1 MTVEKKLFHVIDDH
15 LLHEK
20 HPSAYLNEISVL
32 PEFEKY
38 PFNMLLDLKKTE
50 QDPFHHPEGDVWNHT
65 MLVIDE
71 AAKRKMESVN
81 PKVFMWAALLHDI
94 GKPAATKLRRGKLT
108 AYDHDKIGEKLSKKF
123 LLAVDAPE
131 TFTEQVSALVRF
143 HMHILFVIKNMPYSD
158 IKGLKNR
165 TDLHEVALLG
175 LCDRLGR
182 TNSNLQKEEEN
193 IDLFLSKLTNKER
206 I

>member
-1 MTVEKKLFHVIDDH
+1 
-15 LLHEK
+15 
-20 HPSAYLNEISVL
+20 
-32 PEFEKY
+32 
-38 PFNMLLDLKKTE
+38 
-50 QDPFHHPEGDVWNHT
+50 
-65 MLVIDE
+65 
-71 AAKRKMESVN
+71 
-81 PKVFMWAALLHDI
+81 
-94 GKPAATKLRRGKLT
+94 

-193 IDLFLSKLTNKER
+193 IGLFLSKLTNKER